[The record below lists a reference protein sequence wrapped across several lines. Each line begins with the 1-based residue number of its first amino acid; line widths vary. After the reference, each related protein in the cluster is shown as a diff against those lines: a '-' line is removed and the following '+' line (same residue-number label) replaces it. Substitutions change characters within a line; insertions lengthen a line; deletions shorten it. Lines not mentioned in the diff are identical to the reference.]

1 MINEVSDK
9 VWKTTT
15 EEMQSSNYLEVVTN
29 TIAFL

>member
-15 EEMQSSNYLEVVTN
+15 EEMQLLPEVVTN